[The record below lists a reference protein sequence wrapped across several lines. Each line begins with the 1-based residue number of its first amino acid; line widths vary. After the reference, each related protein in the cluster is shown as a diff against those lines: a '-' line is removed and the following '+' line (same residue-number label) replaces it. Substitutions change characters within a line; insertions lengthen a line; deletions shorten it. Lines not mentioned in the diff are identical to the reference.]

1 MKKKHLFII
10 CFITILTFTSLIL
23 TILIHDNWHKK
34 YLNHQS
40 NSNIRIINNVIDNFF
55 INIWRIAEDKGRK
68 IANNK
73 AINKNIIQQH
83 FKRQFSYISQSSEIS
98 PAFLWPRFLWLDK
111 NNKITVNSYLGI
123 IQDPINIDLEPYH
136 FLASQNP
143 WQLYF
148 SKLQKEDITS
158 KKIFKAALGVSNDQK
173 EYLGSIIIRFEID
186 KIIQRINDALGQKD
200 HNYLIL
206 DTNFNE
212 ILISNNSSNFQTNFS
227 ILKKF
232 FTISDTII
240 NLQNPILIGD
250 ITYNK
255 LLKLSN
261 HPFVIL
267 SGYNHKIYHHKLL
280 LDLGKYLFI
289 TISILLGFI
298 LSIYLIYK
306 FLLKDIAK
314 LKTSLLKIRSSNQT
328 LKLEKSKLL
337 NAKKLSDDFSTGIT
351 QTIDQP
357 TSLIKADI
365 EKLVIVE
372 TSNVVMTKD
381 TRMDIYYNMLDNLEI
396 IKSFATNQLL
406 FEEINIVN
414 LTKEAIEHHNHAIIK
429 DKIKIDFKYNKN
441 IKKIS
446 ADKLRFVQ
454 IISNLIY
461 ISLIDLPRSKIAINI
476 SNIKKKDKR
485 YLKITIIDD
494 GNGLC
499 ETDRENLMG
508 LDNYQKSLYNI
519 KLQDIRKLIA
529 LHEGELNI
537 NTKHNIGTEFV
548 LLLPY
553 KRGNEDI
560 VENEKEDNSTAKNV
574 IFLHKKKS

>member
-55 INIWRIAEDKGRK
+55 INIWRITEDKGRK

-212 ILISNNSSNFQTNFS
+212 ILISNNSSNFQTDFS

-267 SGYNHKIYHHKLL
+267 SGYNHKIHHHKLL

-289 TISILLGFI
+289 TTSILLGFI

-306 FLLKDIAK
+306 FLLKDIDK

-337 NAKKLSDDFSTGIT
+337 NAKKLSDDFSTGII

-560 VENEKEDNSTAKNV
+560 VGNEKEDNYVAEKV